1 MASLTAE
8 QLLEDARRGLAR
20 LSPADAWREAQSGSA
35 LLVDTRCAEART
47 EHGVIPGSVHAPLSV
62 LYWRADATS
71 SYRDPRIAKT
81 GRRLVLLCADGYS
94 SSIAAA
100 ALQQLGHPDATDV
113 DGGFTAWAEAGL
125 PVTRDAEQGG

>member
-20 LSPADAWREAQSGSA
+20 LTPAGAWREAQAGTV
-35 LLVDTRCAEART
+35 LLVDTRCGDARAEN
-47 EHGVIPGSVHAPLSV
+47 GIIPGSVHAPLSV

-71 SYRDPRIAKT
+71 PYRDPRIAEAGK
-81 GRRLVLLCADGYS
+81 RLVLLCADGFS

-113 DGGFTAWAEAGL
+113 DGGFTAWMAAGL
-125 PVTRDAEQGG
+125 PLVPGEE